1 MKIALPESSF
11 LLSAINGLA
20 ESSTGLDVLD
30 NLRQSLH
37 SHLPFEHAFIVI
49 DAGDGSLIALTG
61 TDPMFINT
69 RWSFAEEFSCVVDK
83 SCQLIAKASKHFAFI
98 VQSKL
103 IQQVSHSV
111 LLIGVNNK
119 SSRGAIVLLSS
130 QNSVFD
136 PDSLTIA
143 TALQPLFKQA
153 FVQVEYIERLTR
165 LVDEQTNALQESER
179 RFRSFAE
186 LSSDWFW
193 ETDKDLKYQ
202 FLPSTENRYHYQYQ
216 HFVGRTP
223 LDMRSEEEVLH
234 LKKWSH
240 FLRMTNRFE
249 VFHNFEYEAVDKD
262 GSSFWIS
269 ISGTPKFD
277 QYEQFIG
284 YVGTGRDI
292 TYGKQRELELNQA
305 KLEAEKA
312 NKAKSSFIAVTSHE
326 LRTPLNVV
334 LGMIKLLEDTGLNIE
349 QKSLVKYIQSSS
361 KILDTLIS
369 DILDI
374 SRIESESLVLEKV
387 RLNPRYLV
395 NNIARQ
401 FQPQADDKLL
411 DLTVEISDSVSD
423 FVVGDITRISQV
435 LFNLVGNAI
444 KFTDSGQVIIRLKS
458 DEDHLRFMIIDTG
471 IGFSSENHEK
481 IFEPFE
487 QLDLSS
493 HRRHQGVGL
502 GLSIA
507 KKLVEFMGGEITC
520 KSTPNVGSIFSFN
533 VPVEACLSA
542 DIIER
547 NSEGQLS
554 NEVRSLRIL
563 VAEDHPANQV
573 FIKALLEK
581 RGHIVSLVAS
591 GVEVLKSL
599 VDGQFDVILMDIMM
613 PEMDGL
619 EATRIIRKS
628 KEYEYLPI
636 IALTA
641 NAGVEDKKLCLSAGM
656 NDFLTKPLNFDDL
669 QSTLSKW
676 AR

>member
-153 FVQVEYIERLTR
+153 FVQVEYMERLTR

-401 FQPQADDKLL
+401 FQPQADDKFL

>member
-1 MKIALPESSF
+1 MKTELPESSF
-11 LLSAINGLA
+11 LLSAINALA
-20 ESSTGLDVLD
+20 ESSSGLEVLD
-30 NLRQSLH
+30 NLRQSL
-37 SHLPFEHAFIVI
+37 SVHLLFRHAFVVI
-49 DAGDGSLIALTG
+49 DAGDGSLISLIG
-61 TDPMFINT
+61 TDPIFIDT
-69 RWSFAEEFSCVVDK
+69 RWSFAQEFSCAHNR
-83 SCQLIAKASKHFAFI
+83 SCQLIEKTAEHFAFI

-103 IQQVSHSV
+103 IQQVAQSA

-119 SSRGAIVLLSS
+119 SSSGVVVLLSPE
-130 QNSVFD
+130 NNPFD
-136 PDSLTIA
+136 AHSLAFVNT
-143 TALQPLFKQA
+143 LQPLFQQA
-153 FVQVEYIERLTR
+153 FVQLEYMERLTR
-165 LVDEQTNALQESER
+165 LVDEQTNALQESEK

-202 FLPSTENRYHYQYQ
+202 FLPSTDNRYHYQYQ

-223 LDMRSEEEVLH
+223 LDMRSEEETH
-234 LKKWSH
+234 QLKKWSH
-240 FLRMTNRFE
+240 FLRMTNRHE
-249 VFHNFEYEAVDKD
+249 VFHDFEYEALDKD
-262 GSSFWIS
+262 GNSFWIS
-269 ISGTPKFD
+269 ISGTPTFD

-292 TYGKQRELELNQA
+292 TYGKQRELELTKA

-334 LGMIKLLEDTGLNIE
+334 LGMIKLLEDTGLNVE
-349 QKSLVKYIQSSS
+349 QKTLVKYIQSSS
-361 KILDTLIS
+361 KILETLIS

-374 SRIESESLVLEKV
+374 SRIESESLVLETV
-387 RLNPRYLV
+387 RLNPRFLV

-401 FQPQADDKLL
+401 FQPLADEKHL
-411 DLTVEISDSVSD
+411 DLMVEINDSVEG
-423 FVVGDITRISQV
+423 FVMGDITRISQV

-444 KFTDSGQVIIRLKS
+444 KFTDTGQVIIKLKG
-458 DEDHLRFMIIDTG
+458 DKKHLRFMIIDTG
-471 IGFSSENHEK
+471 IGFSSDSHEK

-493 HRRHQGVGL
+493 QRRHQGVGL

-520 KSTPNVGSIFSFN
+520 KSTPNVGSIFSFY
-533 VPVEACLSA
+533 VPVEACLGDDTTSKHL
-542 DIIER
+542 DDKP
-547 NSEGQLS
+547 S
-554 NEVRSLRIL
+554 NVIRSLRIL

-581 RGHIVSLVAS
+581 RGHTVFLVAS

-599 VDGQFDVILMDIMM
+599 VDGQFDVILMDVMM

-641 NAGVEDKKLCLSAGM
+641 NAGVEDKKSCLSAGM

-669 QSTLSKW
+669 QATLSKW
-676 AR
+676 TH

>member
-1 MKIALPESSF
+1 MKLELPEPSF

-20 ESSTGLDVLD
+20 EASSGLEVLD
-30 NLRQSLH
+30 NLRRSLNN
-37 SHLPFEHAFIVI
+37 HLPFEHAFVVI
-49 DAGDGSLIALTG
+49 DAGDGSLVSLIG
-61 TDPMFINT
+61 TAPIFHDT
-69 RWSFAEEFSCVVDK
+69 RWSFAQEFNCAIDR
-83 SCQLIAKASKHFAFI
+83 SCQLIEKTSEHFAFI

-103 IQQVSHSV
+103 LQEVSNSA

-119 SSRGAIVLLSS
+119 NGRGAVVLLSS
-130 QNSVFD
+130 KSKVFD
-136 PDSLTIA
+136 KDSLTIA
-143 TALQPLFKQA
+143 SALQPIFRQA
-153 FVQVEYIERLTR
+153 FVQVEYMERLTR
-165 LVDEQTNALQESER
+165 LVDEQTNALQESEK

-202 FLPSTENRYHYQYQ
+202 FLPTTENRYHYRYE

-223 LDMRSEEEVLH
+223 LDMRSEGEVQQ

-240 FLRMTNRFE
+240 FLRMMNRFE
-249 VFHNFEYEAVDKD
+249 VFHDFEYEAVSKD

-269 ISGTPKFD
+269 ISGTPKYD
-277 QYEQFIG
+277 QYEQFMG

-292 TYGKQRELELNQA
+292 TYGKQREIELNQA

-361 KILDTLIS
+361 KILEALIS

-374 SRIESESLVLEKV
+374 SRIESESLVLETV

-401 FQPQADDKLL
+401 FHPLADEKNL
-411 DLTVEISDSVSD
+411 DLTVQINESVED

-444 KFTDSGQVIIRLKS
+444 KFTDSGQVIIKLKG
-458 DEDHLRFMIIDTG
+458 DKKHLRFMIIDTG
-471 IGFSSENHEK
+471 IGFGSDSHEK

-493 HRRHQGVGL
+493 QRRHEGVGL

-507 KKLVEFMGGEITC
+507 KKLVEFMGGEISC
-520 KSTPNVGSIFSFN
+520 KSTPKVGSIFSFF
-533 VPVEACLSA
+533 VPVEA
-542 DIIER
+542 
-547 NSEGQLS
+547 SEGNDTTPS
-554 NEVRSLRIL
+554 NLINQSTDEIRSLRIL

-599 VDGQFDVILMDIMM
+599 VDGQFDVILMDVMM

-628 KEYEYLPI
+628 KEYASLPI

-641 NAGVEDKKLCLSAGM
+641 NAGVEDKKSCLSAGM

-676 AR
+676 TR